1 MSDQPELPCPTSSFV
16 TDEGN
21 TFSFTWNSSSLS
33 TQDEIFRPYNDAGLF
48 ADSSANLLGP
58 GKKCNMKSNYRQ
70 IPHIPHS
77 VRPAFQ
83 VARRNARER
92 RRVQSVNVAFS
103 KLHQVVPTDFGES
116 EGNTVDK
123 TRGPAGEDV
132 RTRRSSKVAI
142 LRRAIDYIKI
152 LEEVLLIQN
161 QTAVISYIS
170 EI

>member
-16 TDEGN
+16 TDEG
-21 TFSFTWNSSSLS
+21 TSFSFTWNSSSLS
-33 TQDEIFRPYNDAGLF
+33 TQDEIFRPYNNAGLF

-92 RRVQSVNVAFS
+92 RRVQSVSQCCIF
-103 KLHQVVPTDFGES
+103 
-116 EGNTVDK
+116 K
-123 TRGPAGEDV
+123 TPSGCSNRFRRKRRKHGRQNQGPAGEDV
-132 RTRRSSKVAI
+132 RTRRSSK
-142 LRRAIDYIKI
+142 
-152 LEEVLLIQN
+152 LL
-161 QTAVISYIS
+161 S
-170 EI
+170 